1 MADILKHIGE
11 QSSENLDAQDRL
23 SELDEWN
30 ESIAE
35 KLASAEGIE
44 LTKSHFEVLNFLR
57 ESYIE
62 HGPSESVRRLT
73 KVLDEKFAERGG
85 RKYLYALF
93 PKGPIDQGNRIAG
106 LPALHG
112 STDPSFGS
120 TH

>member
-11 QSSENLDAQDRL
+11 QSSENLDVQDRL
-23 SELDEWN
+23 SELDDWN
-30 ESIAE
+30 ETIARD
-35 KLASAEGIE
+35 LASAEGLV
-44 LTKSHFEVLNFLR
+44 LTENHWEVINFLR
-57 ESYIE
+57 KVYIE
-62 HGPSESVRRLT
+62 HGPSESVRKLA
-73 KVLDEKFAERGG
+73 KVLDEQFADHGG

-120 TH
+120 TQ